1 MMRKAVFIAFVL
13 LLLSLQN
20 FAQNQILGKWVSE
33 DKKGIIE
40 IFQQKSKYYGK
51 LVWLKPDKDIP
62 STDAGNPDKSKRSQP
77 LLNLVILKDFD
88 YAEKEWKNG
97 TVYDPANGKT
107 YACAMRLIDNNK
119 LRIRG
124 YWGPFYRTEIWL
136 RKE

>member
-1 MMRKAVFIAFVL
+1 MRKAVFIAFVL

-62 STDAGNPDKSKRSQP
+62 STDAENPDKSKRSQP

-88 YAEKEWKNG
+88 HAEKEWKNG

-107 YACAMRLIDNNK
+107 YACAMRLTDNNQ

-124 YWGPFYRTEIWL
+124 YWGPFYRTEIWT